1 MGFYDSLEAGSQLD
15 SYRIETPV
23 ARSGMAS
30 IYRATDLRDNRTV
43 ALKIPHPDMEADPI
57 LSDRFQRES
66 GIGEK
71 LNHPNVMRVFGDEK
85 RSRIYMV
92 MEWCEGRL
100 LRQIL
105 DEGRISHDRAI
116 RIAIG
121 VLEALDY
128 IHANGVVH
136 RDLKPE
142 NIMVDE
148 NDNIKLIDFGIAS
161 DSSAR
166 RLTYANFTA
175 TLGTPNYISPE
186 QVKGKRGDGRSDIYS
201 MGVILY
207 EMLTGKLPF
216 TGPSPMAAMNDRLL
230 NHPMPPTV
238 ADPSISPQLQE
249 VLYRALE
256 RDPKNRYPT
265 AHEFINDLR
274 ASGPGGRRR
283 PGRAAELAKAE
294 IAALAQDPLLRRSGP
309 DSGCHP
315 AADGADRSPQVTSS
329 RCSVCLP
336 NPHEIFMPQALAFM

>member
-1 MGFYDSLEAGSQLD
+1 MGYYDSLEAGSQVD
-15 SYRIETPV
+15 SYRIDTPV

-57 LSDRFQRES
+57 LSDRFQREA

-71 LNHPNVMRVFGDEK
+71 LNHPNVMRVFKDEK

-92 MEWCEGRL
+92 MEWCRGRL
-100 LRQIL
+100 LRQIM
-105 DEGRISHDRAI
+105 DEDKLTHERALH
-116 RIAIG
+116 IAKE
-121 VLEALDY
+121 VLRALDY

-148 NDNIKLIDFGIAS
+148 NENIKLIDFGIAS

-201 MGVILY
+201 IGVILY
-207 EMLTGKLPF
+207 EMLSGKLPF
-216 TGPSPMAAMNDRLL
+216 TGPSPIAAMNDRLL
-230 NHPMPPTV
+230 NHPIPPSV
-238 ADPSISPQLQE
+238 ADPTISPQLQE

-265 AHEFINDLR
+265 AHEFLNDLEHLDQVGVADR
-274 ASGPGGRRR
+274 EELKNWQRRKSHFWSKFLYY
-283 PGRAAELAKAE
+283 G
-294 IAALAQDPLLRRSGP
+294 ALALVPVAVLL
-309 DSGCHP
+309 
-315 AADGADRSPQVTSS
+315 VMM
-329 RCSVCLP
+329 L
-336 NPHEIFMPQALAFM
+336 LAHRH

>member
-1 MGFYDSLEAGSQLD
+1 MELPHHGFSTTALEAGSQID
-15 SYRIETPV
+15 SYRIEAPV

-43 ALKIPHPDMEADPI
+43 ALKIPHPDLEADPI
-57 LSDRFQRES
+57 LFDRFQREA

-71 LNHPNVMRVFGDEK
+71 LNHPNVMRVFGGEE

-100 LRQIL
+100 LREIL
-105 DEGRISHDRAI
+105 DEGRIPQDRAI

-121 VLEALDY
+121 VLDALEY

-142 NIMVDE
+142 NIMVDDD
-148 NDNIKLIDFGIAS
+148 DNIKLIDFGIAS
-161 DSSAR
+161 DSAAR

-175 TLGTPNYISPE
+175 ALGTPNYISPE

-216 TGPSPMAAMNDRLL
+216 NGPSPLAAMNERLF
-230 NHPMPPTV
+230 NHPMPPRV
-238 ADPSISPQLQE
+238 ADPSVSPQLQE
-249 VLYRALE
+249 IIYRALE
-256 RDPKNRYPT
+256 RDPKNRY
-265 AHEFINDLR
+265 
-274 ASGPGGRRR
+274 
-283 PGRAAELAKAE
+283 AKARE
-294 IAALAQDPLLRRSGP
+294 F
-309 DSGCHP
+309 
-315 AADGADRSPQVTSS
+315 DGIWTTSTK
-329 RCSVCLP
+329 
-336 NPHEIFMPQALAFM
+336 

>member
-1 MGFYDSLEAGSQLD
+1 MSFYDTLESGAQID
-15 SYRIETPV
+15 SYRIEAPI

-30 IYRATDLRDNRTV
+30 IFRAVDTRNGRIV

-57 LSDRFQRES
+57 LSDRFQREA

-71 LNHPNVMRVFGDEK
+71 LDHPKVMRVFGGEE

-100 LRQIL
+100 LRRIL
-105 DEGRISHDRAI
+105 DEGRISQERAL

-121 VLEALDY
+121 VLDALDY
-128 IHANGVVH
+128 IHTHGVVH

-142 NIMVDE
+142 NIMVDD

-161 DSSAR
+161 DSAAR

-216 TGPSPMAAMNDRLL
+216 TGPTPMAAMNDRLL
-230 NHPMPPTV
+230 NHPVPPRV
-238 ADPSISPQLQE
+238 ADPTVSPQLQE

-256 RDPKNRYPT
+256 RDPKNRYAT
-265 AHEFINDLR
+265 AHEFAHDLEHLDQVGVEDR
-274 ASGPGGRRR
+274 PEILNWQQRKSHLSRKILYYSG
-283 PGRAAELAKAE
+283 LAL
-294 IAALAQDPLLRRSGP
+294 IPVVILLLMVLVAHHR
-309 DSGCHP
+309 
-315 AADGADRSPQVTSS
+315 
-329 RCSVCLP
+329 
-336 NPHEIFMPQALAFM
+336 